1 MIALSCPDMRF
12 MHQTEEEATL
22 EVDDLAS
29 HALILYNDDVNTFE
43 HVIESLVKICQHEVT
58 QAEQVA
64 WIVHTKGKCDVKHGP
79 FVKLDPLCRKLINRG
94 LSAQIEE

>member
-1 MIALSCPDMRF
+1 MRC
-12 MHQTEEEATL
+12 MTETEEEV
-22 EVDDLAS
+22 EHKIDDVS
-29 HALILYNDDVNTFE
+29 RNALILYNDDHNTFD
-43 HVIESLVKICQHEVT
+43 HVIESLVEICQHEVT

-79 FVKLDPLCRKLINRG
+79 IEKLHPICRKLVDRG